1 MFFRLLKSKAGFTL
15 TELVIVVAILG
26 ILTAIAI
33 PAFHSGF
40 EKKAREDCENQR
52 IVVETLVKEAMTGML
67 DSGAAQYK
75 REIRNHP
82 NPIPGFKET
91 YEYKYLWIDF
101 SKVSEEHKTTYS
113 ADNITGNADDA
124 YNGKTCF
131 KLTDEKGKEFTLGDL
146 RGGYR
151 PDNIPEYNDGCK
163 EENGWYYLKKEKLE
177 DMAFYKYLANA
188 EIPVCPFTD
197 AENKVFYNYYI
208 FEDGTVL
215 CSCPK
220 CH

>member
-82 NPIPGFKET
+82 SPIPGFKET

-101 SKVSEEHKTTYS
+101 SKVSDGHKTKYV
-113 ADNITGNADDA
+113 ADNIIGNADDD
-124 YNGKTCF
+124 YNGDTCF
-131 KLTDEKGKEFTLGDL
+131 KLTADEDEAITLAEL

-151 PDNIPEYNDGCK
+151 PNPSLEYNEGCK
-163 EENGWYYLKKEKLE
+163 QGYYLKKKKLE
-177 DMAFYKYLANA
+177 NMAFYKYLANA

-215 CSCPK
+215 CSCPE

>member
-1 MFFRLLKSKAGFTL
+1 MFFRLLKSKKGFTL
-15 TELVIVVAILG
+15 VELMTVVTILG
-26 ILTAIAI
+26 ILTAVAV
-33 PAFHSGF
+33 PVYFSNYK
-40 EKKAREDCENQR
+40 KKAREDCENQR

-75 REIRNHP
+75 TETRDHP
-82 NPIPGFKET
+82 SPLPGFKET
-91 YEYKYLWIDF
+91 YDYKYLCINF
-101 SKVSEEHKTTYS
+101 EKVPAAHKTTYS

-131 KLTDEKGKEFTLGDL
+131 KLTADEDEAFTLGDL

-151 PDNIPEYNDGCK
+151 TDTSLEYNEGCK
-163 EENGWYYLKKEKLE
+163 QGYYLKKKKLE
-177 DMAFYKYLANA
+177 NMAFYKYLANA

-215 CSCPK
+215 CSCPE

>member
-1 MFFRLLKSKAGFTL
+1 MFFRFLKSKAGFTL

-75 REIRNHP
+75 TETRNHP
-82 NPIPGFKET
+82 NPIAGFKET
-91 YEYKYLWIDF
+91 YDYKYLCINF
-101 SKVSEEHKTTYS
+101 EKVPAAHKTTYS
-113 ADNITGNADDA
+113 ADNITGNADDD
-124 YNGKTCF
+124 YNGDTCF
-131 KLTDEKGKEFTLGDL
+131 KLTADADEAITLAEL

-151 PDNIPEYNDGCK
+151 PNPSLEYNEGCK
-163 EENGWYYLKKEKLE
+163 QGYFLKKKKYER
-177 DMAFYKYLANA
+177 DGTAFYKWLANQ
-188 EIPVCPFTD
+188 EIPVCPFSD
-197 AENKVFYNYYI
+197 PEDNEIYYYYI

-215 CSCPK
+215 CSCPE

>member
-33 PAFHSGF
+33 PAFHSGY

-75 REIRNHP
+75 TETRNHP
-82 NPIPGFKET
+82 SPLPGLKET
-91 YEYKYLWIDF
+91 YEHKSLWIDF

-131 KLTDEKGKEFTLGDL
+131 KLTADEDEAITLAEL

-151 PDNIPEYNDGCK
+151 PNPSLEYNEGCK
-163 EENGWYYLKKEKLE
+163 QGYFLKKKKYET
-177 DMAFYKYLANA
+177 DGTAFYKWLANQ

-215 CSCPK
+215 CSCPE

>member
-1 MFFRLLKSKAGFTL
+1 MFFRLLKSKKGFTL
-15 TELVIVVAILG
+15 VELMTVVTILG
-26 ILTAIAI
+26 ILTAVAV
-33 PAFHSGF
+33 PVYFSNYK
-40 EKKAREDCENQR
+40 KKAREDCENQR

-75 REIRNHP
+75 TETRNHP
-82 NPIPGFKET
+82 NPIAGFKET
-91 YEYKYLWIDF
+91 YDYKYLCINF
-101 SKVSEEHKTTYS
+101 EKVPAAHKTTYS

-131 KLTDEKGKEFTLGDL
+131 KLTADEDEAFTLGDL

-151 PDNIPEYNDGCK
+151 TDTSLEYNEGCK
-163 EENGWYYLKKEKLE
+163 QGYYLKKKKLE
-177 DMAFYKYLANA
+177 NMAFYKYLANA

-215 CSCPK
+215 CSCPE

>member
-52 IVVETLVKEAMTGML
+52 TVVETLVKEAMTGML

-75 REIRNHP
+75 KEPKDHP
-82 NPIPGFKET
+82 SPLPGFKET
-91 YEYKYLWIDF
+91 YDYKYLCINF
-101 SKVSEEHKTTYS
+101 EKVPAAHKTTYS

-131 KLTDEKGKEFTLGDL
+131 KLTADEDEAFTLGDL

-151 PDNIPEYNDGCK
+151 TDTSLEYNEGCK
-163 EENGWYYLKKEKLE
+163 QGYYLKKKKLE
-177 DMAFYKYLANA
+177 NMAFYKYLANA

-215 CSCPK
+215 CSCPE

>member
-15 TELVIVVAILG
+15 AELVIVVAILG

-33 PAFHSGF
+33 PVFHSGF

-75 REIRNHP
+75 TETRNHP
-82 NPIPGFKET
+82 NPIAGFKET
-91 YEYKYLWIDF
+91 YDYKYLCINF
-101 SKVSEEHKTTYS
+101 EKVPAAHKTTYS

-131 KLTDEKGKEFTLGDL
+131 KLTADEDEAFTLGDL

-151 PDNIPEYNDGCK
+151 TDTSLEYNEGCDL
-163 EENGWYYLKKEKLE
+163 GYFLKKKKLE
-177 DMAFYKYLANA
+177 NMAFYKYLANA

-215 CSCPK
+215 CSCPE